1 MASVREETA
10 RGIKWGL
17 IQKCTMQPVQFI
29 FGIILARLI
38 SPEEMGILGLTGIFF
53 AFAGQLQE
61 CGFGSALIRKQDRT
75 DEDIC
80 TVFWFN
86 IAMSFVLSLALFL
99 AAPWFV
105 WFFDQPALLNLTR
118 VSALLMFLGS
128 TGSVHWTLYSAR
140 RDFKTPA
147 IVSMCTTLV
156 AMPFT
161 IWAAYAGWSYWAPML
176 QGIISGLL
184 GLITI
189 WIISP
194 WKPRFKFSRESF
206 ISFFGFGVK
215 LTTAGMITTGYSQLR
230 TFLIGKFYSPAQLAY
245 FSRGYTT
252 CSTPMGVINSL
263 LGGVTY
269 PILASLQYDKSRLIH
284 VYRQYIRLTSLVV
297 EWGMLTMAANAH
309 SFIGLLYGESWLP
322 CVPYAQLLCF
332 GIMLDPLYN
341 INSNLYAILGRT
353 DITLK
358 RETILRIFG
367 ISAMLI
373 GAWHSVMGICIAAL
387 LTSLF
392 AFSLTCFMTSRTC
405 SLSFKHQLQD
415 FLPYLFMAL
424 VANIPSI
431 ITTFFPTHP
440 FIDLFIGGSCSLA
453 IYIGLLTIR
462 RDKAGAYVFA
472 FLKEKISRSFN
483 KQKLARRIQSPPP
496 DKG

>member
-38 SPEEMGILGLTGIFF
+38 SPDEMGILGLTGIFF

-61 CGFGSALIRKQDRT
+61 CGFGAALIRKQDRT

-86 IAMSFVLSLALFL
+86 VAMSFIFSLALFL

-105 WFFDQPALLNLTR
+105 CFFNQPALLNLTR

-128 TGSVHWTLYSAR
+128 TGSVHWTLYNAR

-156 AMPFT
+156 AIPFSV
-161 IWAAYAGWSYWAPML
+161 WAAYTGWSYWAVML

-184 GLITI
+184 GLII
-189 WIISP
+189 VWIISP
-194 WKPRFKFSRESF
+194 WKPKFKFSKKSF
-206 ISFFGFGVK
+206 NEFFGFGAK
-215 LTTAGMITTGYSQLR
+215 LTASGIITTTYSQLR

-245 FSRGYTT
+245 FTRGYSA
-252 CSTPMGVINSL
+252 CNTPMSVVNSL

-269 PILASLQYDKSRLIH
+269 PILATLQDNPQRLTRI
-284 VYRQYIRLTSLVV
+284 YRQYIRLTALVV
-297 EWGMLTMAANAH
+297 EWAMITMAANAH
-309 SFIGLLYGESWLP
+309 AYISLLYGSNWLP
-322 CVPYAQLLCF
+322 CVPYAQLLCI

-341 INSNLYAILGRT
+341 VNSNLYTTLGRT
-353 DITLK
+353 DITLR
-358 RETILRIFG
+358 REVILRIVG

-373 GAWHSVMGICIAAL
+373 GAWYSVMGVCIAAVI
-387 LTSLF
+387 TGLF
-392 AFSLTCFMTSRTC
+392 AFLLSICFTSRISDLTI
-405 SLSFKHQLQD
+405 SQQLAD
-415 FLPYLFMAL
+415 FLPYVFMAL
-424 VANIPSI
+424 IANIPSMLAHFYNLPDFCALI
-431 ITTFFPTHP
+431 
-440 FIDLFIGGSCSLA
+440 IGGTCSLA
-453 IYIGLLTIR
+453 IYVALLAIR
-462 RDKAGAYVFA
+462 RDSAGVYIFDI
-472 FLKEKISRSFN
+472 LKEKFMRVS
-483 KQKLARRIQSPPP
+483 K
-496 DKG
+496 